1 MQGYFT
7 HPLGSHHNE
16 HVPGAG
22 RLYAKRLQT
31 KTEDLSSLNRDS
43 FSLGRAA
50 LNFQFLGRP
59 QLTREDNLKFYDTV
73 TRQGVDLPQ
82 FSQSETMVQ
91 LARQGSE
98 TPPSSLLI
106 QVGQD
111 QGKFRFLVAEEW
123 PSSRSLELIGKD
135 ADIAWDSFHEVWP
148 SQRVGG
154 NPVLVEVNL
163 KTTAMAKGG
172 DATGFLRDSC
182 LHLNPAAFEKLER
195 QPHGLGLTI
204 MLPVQIPS
212 NQGTDIPLMG
222 AGSTIRVETLLDDP
236 TRLYIQAQFSWP
248 SVPIPQEIRQKI
260 GGGPERTNPE
270 LRRPSEYLLE
280 SDEYVKTQ
288 LTDFLLA
295 SAGPS
300 PTAHRG

>member
-1 MQGYFT
+1 MRRLERI
-7 HPLGSHHNE
+7 HPRH
-16 HVPGAG
+16 
-22 RLYAKRLQT
+22 
-31 KTEDLSSLNRDS
+31 KTEDLTFLNRDS

-50 LNFQFLGRP
+50 LNFLFSGTP
-59 QLTREDNLKFYDTV
+59 QLTREDNLKFYDMV

-82 FSQSETMVQ
+82 FIQSETMVQ
-91 LARQGSE
+91 LTRQGSG
-98 TPPSSLLI
+98 TPPSSLVI

-111 QGKFRFLVAEEW
+111 QGRFRFLVAEEW
-123 PSSRSLELIGKD
+123 PYTRSLELIGKD
-135 ADIAWDSFHEVWP
+135 ADIAWDSFREVWP

-154 NPVLVEVNL
+154 NPVLVEVSL
-163 KTTAMAKGG
+163 RTTAMAKGG

-182 LHLNPAAFEKLER
+182 LHLNPAALEKLKR

-212 NQGTDIPLMG
+212 DQDTDIPLMG

-236 TRLYIQAQFSWP
+236 TRLYIEAQFSWP

-260 GGGPERTNPE
+260 AGGPERTNPE
-270 LRRPSEYLLE
+270 LRSPSEYLLE

-288 LTDFLLA
+288 LTDFLLS
-295 SAGPS
+295 SAEVAN
-300 PTAHRG
+300 TE